1 MPADSQ
7 KVQALMKRC
16 QVGVGGRN
24 ALHDA
29 HDILAQCYGT
39 LGALQREVER
49 LRALAAEVAG
59 IADTGLLPDGDAVT
73 VSVSLW
79 ADGWTQQT
87 AKEKQKCPISTCQ

>member
-1 MPADSQ
+1 MPVDLQ

-24 ALHDA
+24 ALHGA
-29 HDILAQCYGT
+29 HDIMAECYGT
-39 LGALQREVER
+39 LGALQHEVER

-79 ADGWTQQT
+79 ADGWAQQT
-87 AKEKQKCPISTCQ
+87 TTDHESVSGEI